1 MAAPRDRAGRA
12 LDIALL
18 GATGFVGKLTI
29 AYLAR
34 SAPAGVRVGLAGRSL
49 ASLERVRASLGPRAE
64 AWPLIEADS
73 TDDDSLL
80 ALARDTSVVITT
92 AGPYHHRGLGLVAA
106 CCAEGTDYVDL
117 TGEVL
122 FMRESIDRFHQ
133 AAAAAGVR
141 VVHACGFDSVPSDLG
156 TLLLHQAAH
165 GDGSGTLGATTLVVA
180 ALRGSLSG
188 GTFASIKGT
197 VDDVK
202 RDRASRRVLGDPY
215 ALSPDRSAEPKLGN
229 ESDLRGVRHDP
240 ELDTWIGPF
249 LMASTNTR
257 VVRRSNALQR
267 WAYGRRF
274 RYREVTK
281 FGSGAL
287 APLRAAGMSAALG
300 GLIVGLAA
308 PPTRPILERFLPKP
322 GEGPSAAMQR
332 DGHFRMEL
340 HATASRGARYTATVG
355 ARGDPGYAATAV
367 MLGESALCLV
377 LDRDRLPR
385 RTGVL
390 TPATAL
396 GEPLVQRL
404 RAAGHTYS
412 VSRSAA

>member
-1 MAAPRDRAGRA
+1 MTALQGRC

-18 GATGFVGKLTI
+18 GATGFVGKLT
-29 AYLAR
+29 AEYLSR
-34 SAPAGVRVGLAGRSL
+34 SAPEGVRIGLAGRNL
-49 ASLERVRASLGPRAE
+49 ASLEGVRASLGRRAL

-73 TDDDSLL
+73 TDDASLA
-80 ALARDTSVVITT
+80 ALARATRVVITT
-92 AGPYHHRGLGLVAA
+92 AGPYRHRGLGLVAA
-106 CCAEGTDYVDL
+106 YCAAGTDYVDI

-122 FMRESIDRFHQ
+122 FMRESIDRYHE
-133 AAAAAGVR
+133 AAAAAGAR
-141 VVHACGFDSVPSDLG
+141 VVHACGFDSIPSDLG
-156 TLLLHQAAH
+156 TLLLHQAADS
-165 GDGSGTLGATTLVVA
+165 DGSGKLGATTLVVA

-188 GTFASIKGT
+188 GKFASIKGT

-202 RDRASRRVLGDPY
+202 RDRASRRILGDPY

-229 ESDLRGVRHDP
+229 ESDLRGVRHDAT
-240 ELDTWIGPF
+240 LDTWIGPF

-281 FGSGAL
+281 FGSGVQ
-287 APLRAAGMSAALG
+287 APLRAAGMSAVLA

-308 PPTRPILERFLPKP
+308 PLTRPILERFLPKP
-322 GEGPSAAMQR
+322 GEGPSPEMQR
-332 DGHFRMEL
+332 DGYFRMEL
-340 HATASRGARYTATVG
+340 HATTARGARYAATVG
-355 ARGDPGYAATAV
+355 AQGDPGYAATAV
-367 MLGESALCLV
+367 MLGECALCLV
-377 LDRDRLPR
+377 LDRERLPR
-385 RTGVL
+385 RSGVL

-412 VSRSAA
+412 VTRKAA